1 MNVIEKHLLPIGTT
15 IQEIRKNKK
24 LTLGVLSEKSGVSKA
39 MLSQIESNKVNPTV
53 ATVWKIAIGLGV
65 DINEL
70 TRVIS
75 ITKRNFTLTKKDEI
89 QGLDCD
95 QEGVHLRTLTPV
107 TMIDDLEMYLI
118 TFDLDSELK
127 SLPHFLGTEEFLTLL
142 EGELVVKAGESDTV
156 MNKGDFLAYH
166 SDIEHSITNS
176 GSTIA
181 IVHMVVRYKK
191 LTDR

>member
-1 MNVIEKHLLPIGTT
+1 MVEKHLLPIGTT

-24 LTLGVLSEKSGVSKA
+24 MTLGILSEKSGVSKA

-53 ATVWKIAIGLGV
+53 ATVWKIATGLGV

-89 QGLDCD
+89 LGLECD

-118 TFDLDSELK
+118 TFDPESELK
-127 SLPHFLGTEEFLTLL
+127 SLPHFPGTEEFLTLL
-142 EGELVVKAGESDTV
+142 EGQLTVKAGKSDTA
-156 MNKGDFLAYH
+156 MQKGDFLAYH
-166 SDIEHSITNS
+166 SDIDHSIKNTGKS
-176 GSTIA
+176 KA
-181 IVHMVVRYKK
+181 LLHMVVRYKK